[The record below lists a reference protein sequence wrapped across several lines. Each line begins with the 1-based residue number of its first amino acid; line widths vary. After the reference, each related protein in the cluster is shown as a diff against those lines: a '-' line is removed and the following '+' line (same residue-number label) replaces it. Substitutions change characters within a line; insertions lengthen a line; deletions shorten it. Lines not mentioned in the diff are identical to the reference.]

1 MSDNNEKSNNKTADK
16 FDTIKVVGITLIA
29 ITILPIFLS
38 IFKKEDELAF
48 TVNTLSSEELAGESY
63 TEKIT
68 FDDSD
73 MWETEV
79 PANTKITYAVEII
92 DSLAEAETY
101 VEFPIDINLANAEEL
116 MLIDGVGSV
125 TAEKIISYRNM
136 HGYYSNYTQ
145 LLNVDGIGE
154 KKLDNL
160 MDYIYISEEWLEV
173 TTSDTLAVIETTV
186 LTTPPITQKANRETI
201 TVSKATTVTTE
212 DIVIVNEE
220 FVVDIEEETEYIE
233 KKYES
238 KYEFK
243 FEETTTTRYVNF
255 PLELNTATVEELMCI
270 DGIGEQIAQNIVNYA
285 RLYGF
290 YNVEDLL
297 EVNGI
302 GSYKLDAIMPYV
314 YVNSYLLPSKEETE
328 EIEETEGT
336 EETFYQESEI
346 ITETE
351 LAVQKVNIN
360 TCIKSELLQLPGID
374 EALADRIITFREEIG
389 GFLKIEELT
398 LVDGMTNEK
407 MSAIWNYIYI

>member
-1 MSDNNEKSNNKTADK
+1 MSDNNEKSNNKITDK
-16 FDTIKVVGITLIA
+16 FDTIKIVIIALIA
-29 ITILPIFLS
+29 IIILPIFLR
-38 IFKKEDELAF
+38 IFKEDDEVAF

-63 TEKIT
+63 TEKTT

-79 PANTKITYAVEII
+79 PENTVITQTVESI
-92 DSLAEAETY
+92 DSLTEAY
-101 VEFPIDINLANAEEL
+101 VEFPIDINLANVEEL
-116 MLIDGVGSV
+116 MLIDGIGTV

-136 HGYYSNYTQ
+136 YGYFSDYTQ
-145 LLNVDGIGE
+145 LMNVDGIGE

-160 MDYIYISEEWLEV
+160 MNYIYISEEWLE
-173 TTSDTLAVIETTV
+173 TTTIDTTAVLETTV
-186 LTTPPITQKANRETI
+186 LTTAPIVTKTVKETI
-201 TVSKATTVTTE
+201 TVSKATVATTEETE

-220 FVVDIEEETEYIE
+220 FIDDVEDEPEYSET
-233 KKYES
+233 ES

-270 DGIGEQIAQNIVNYA
+270 DGIGEQTAQNIVNYA
-285 RLYGF
+285 YQYGF
-290 YNVEDLL
+290 YSVEDLL

-302 GSYKLDAIMPYV
+302 GSAKLSAIMPYV
-314 YVNSYLLPSKEETE
+314 YVNSYLLPPKEEP
-328 EIEETEGT
+328 
-336 EETFYQESEI
+336 FYQESEI
-346 ITETE
+346 FTETE
-351 LAVQKVNIN
+351 LSVQKVNIN
-360 TCIKSELLQLPGID
+360 TCMKSELLQLPGID

-398 LVDGMTNEK
+398 LVEGMTNEK